1 MICEKCQTQ
10 LAGSPKFCPKCGAKA
25 PGQRIPAPLA
35 SPDQGSGEV
44 ALTAL
49 ARLNDVQA
57 PVSTATAGSAA
68 PGDVLCPVCGTRN
81 PATAKFCKKDGA
93 PLHGSAPTGAAAPP
107 RMPSRPAGERR
118 FPPKAMVAAGGAVV
132 FALAGLTVGSL
143 YWTGYIGDR
152 QGVIAQEINTQLGSK
167 GLGNVKVLVD
177 KQWRATAEGLVA
189 SATEKDLAL
198 AMIRE
203 HGQLKE
209 PISDLI
215 RVRPTRAELQVIL
228 DKAAADTGIPQASA
242 QIDDTLTTITV
253 GGADVGPETRPRIEQ
268 ALNSALSTTGT
279 STQVRFVY
287 AAPSAQTA
295 AAAPPTH
302 DETMTQAVNEQL
314 HAAGL
319 SGVSAEFAGAGRLR
333 LQGTVSSREQHDRA
347 VQVAASQAGVSGV
360 VDLMQVAAPPPAAA
374 NRDPAKLEGDI
385 NRALRGNGL
394 GGITAL
400 VADDFSVT
408 LKGSANSA
416 GNKSRA
422 FQLVRQFPVQGSPK
436 DRVFVVE

>member
-1 MICEKCQTQ
+1 
-10 LAGSPKFCPKCGAKA
+10 
-25 PGQRIPAPLA
+25 
-35 SPDQGSGEV
+35 
-44 ALTAL
+44 
-49 ARLNDVQA
+49 
-57 PVSTATAGSAA
+57 
-68 PGDVLCPVCGTRN
+68 
-81 PATAKFCKKDGA
+81 
-93 PLHGSAPTGAAAPP
+93 
-107 RMPSRPAGERR
+107 
-118 FPPKAMVAAGGAVV
+118 MVGAGGAVV
-132 FALAGLTVGSL
+132 VAIAALTGGSL

-203 HGQLKE
+203 HRQLKE

-215 RVRPTRAELQVIL
+215 RVRPTRAELQAIL

-242 QIDDTLTTITV
+242 QIDDSLTTITV
-253 GGADVGPETRPRIEQ
+253 GGADLGPETRPRIEQ

-287 AAPSAQTA
+287 TAPSAPTA
-295 AAAPPTH
+295 VAAPPTH
-302 DETMTQAVNEQL
+302 DETMTQALNEQL
-314 HAAGL
+314 HAAAL
-319 SGVSAEFAGAGRLR
+319 SGVSAEFAGAGRVR
-333 LQGTVSSREQHDRA
+333 LQGTVSSPEQHDRA
-347 VQVAASQAGVSGV
+347 VQIAASQAGVSGV
-360 VDLMQVAAPPPAAA
+360 IDLMQVAAPPPAATS
-374 NRDPAKLEGDI
+374 RDPAKLEGEI

>member
-1 MICEKCQTQ
+1 MICDKCQAQ

-25 PGQRIPAPLA
+25 PEQPKPGPLVDRDQGSDEVALTSVARLSQTQAPVSA
-35 SPDQGSGEV
+35 ASAGSPDQG
-44 ALTAL
+44 
-49 ARLNDVQA
+49 DV
-57 PVSTATAGSAA
+57 V
-68 PGDVLCPVCGTRN
+68 CPACGTRN

-107 RMPSRPAGERR
+107 RMPSRPAGGRR
-118 FPPKAMVAAGGAVV
+118 FPARAMVGAGGAVV
-132 FALAGLTVGSL
+132 VAIAALTGGSL

-189 SATEKDLAL
+189 SATERDLAL

-215 RVRPTRAELQVIL
+215 RVRPTRAELQAIL

-242 QIDDTLTTITV
+242 QIDDSLTTITV
-253 GGADVGPETRPRIEQ
+253 GGADLGPEARARIEQ
-268 ALNSALSTTGT
+268 AVNAALSTTGT